1 MNQVNQGEGSVI
13 PFIHQVKKRRGRP
26 RKDTGLKHARA
37 AYAPPGFE
45 VKQEYPPQR
54 AYKTNSDIMVGQAV
68 TGVVQATFDAGYLLT
83 VRIGNSNTNF
93 RGVVFKPGN
102 YAPIT
107 AETDLAP
114 HLQMI
119 KRNDVRLPHEHRSWS
134 RSQKLSVQ
142 TTGPVPSKLKYPS
155 PATAPSVPTVGA
167 RGTVVPVV
175 LQPVNRSNGYSG
187 TNPIPS
193 DTSRA
198 PHVIAFGNKD
208 DHMVGTSAMLPP
220 NQSIPASQIFVSTE
234 PNSSHRV
241 SKESEQNDRVSSLNE
256 GIPVAGHGEK
266 GEPMKSTDVNTPDSS
281 QSTYSQ
287 VESDSEAWKS
297 SPENSGIVSNQ
308 EAGNSNEPFLTESM
322 QTTFVAKPLFT
333 YGTGK
338 MTELL
343 KAVQENMKDNSM
355 QIAEQ
360 LSFAPQVE
368 YHATMSAETDPKN
381 EASIP

>member
-26 RKDTGLKHARA
+26 RKDTSLKHARA

-45 VKQEYPPQR
+45 VKQEYHPQR
-54 AYKTNSDIMVGQAV
+54 AYKTNSDSMVGQTV

-83 VRIGNSNTNF
+83 VRIGNSNLNF

-102 YAPIT
+102 YAPVT
-107 AETDLAP
+107 AETDVAP

-119 KRNDVRLPHEHRSWS
+119 KRNDVRLPREHQSWS
-134 RSQKLSVQ
+134 RSQNLSIQ
-142 TTGPVPSKLKYPS
+142 TTGRVPSKLKYSS
-155 PATAPSVPTVGA
+155 PVTAPSVPTVGA

-175 LQPVNRSNGYSG
+175 LRPVNRSNGYSG
-187 TNPIPS
+187 SNQMLS

-198 PHVIAFGNKD
+198 HHVMAFGNKD
-208 DHMVGTSAMLPP
+208 DHMVESSAMLPP
-220 NQSIPASQIFVSTE
+220 DKSIPASQIFVTSQ
-234 PNSSHRV
+234 PDSSHQV
-241 SKESEQNDRVSSLNE
+241 SKESEQNDKVSSLND
-256 GIPVAGHGEK
+256 GIPEAGHGEK
-266 GEPMKSTDVNTPDSS
+266 GKPMESTDVNTPDSS
-281 QSTYSQ
+281 QSTDSP
-287 VESDSEAWKS
+287 VESNSEACKS

-308 EAGNSNEPFLTESM
+308 DTGNSNEPFLTESL

-333 YGTGK
+333 YGTGR

-343 KAVQENMKDNSM
+343 KAVQENMKDNPM
-355 QIAEQ
+355 QIAGK

-368 YHATMSAETDPKN
+368 YHATRTAETGPKN